1 MKFILKT
8 VLEYSL
14 PRGDYKNDFL
24 FSAYPHILP
33 FLVSTEPQF
42 SALTSKFG
50 IQESE
55 ILSHELGSRF
65 SASRLWLHS
74 MGLQSRPRCL
84 FWV

>member
-24 FSAYPHILP
+24 FSAYP
-33 FLVSTEPQF
+33 EPQF

-65 SASRLWLHS
+65 SVSRLWLHS
-74 MGLQSRPRCL
+74 MELQSRPRCL
-84 FWV
+84 LWV